1 MLTNAF
7 FKTRTDGKELSNSS
21 MVGRSSETE
30 FTVSLWGFPSG
41 LIQTYGQGIHTING
55 SFYDTNNPGG
65 YFRILIFPGGGVKVQ
80 TAAGGVGGQLILGN
94 ADSPIEMNKWFHLM
108 LVLENNTL
116 NIFVNGQD
124 KTSLATVTGTIS
136 TMPSLFTGAY
146 KNYMLGYFG
155 STTYSW
161 QGSLVHVAQW
171 DSDKSSDISTIYNNG
186 KPGDLTSLSPKNW
199 WKLTD
204 GSLVDS
210 GSESDNA
217 VALSTLPT
225 IVATNVNSNS
235 NPGISSGMT
244 TANLVTSDLT
254 RSIPYSSYSMF
265 FDGIDDVVQITRN
278 ANLEPTN
285 ISISCWVN
293 VTASGSHASGYFV
306 SKIHTSGASV
316 SYGIYKPATPTFVIN
331 VGGVIKSSPAY
342 GTDIQGQ
349 GWHHLVGTYD
359 GANIRLYVN
368 GAEVGSGTAETGSID
383 YTTEDAYI
391 GSFEPSSLEID
402 GNISNAAIFTSALT
416 QDQILTIY
424 NGGVPNSISSL
435 SPVSWWSLA
444 GDSYFNGTNWICP
457 DLGSGGNNGTS
468 GGMGGTELVG
478 DGPGSTAN
486 GIATSMNIPGNLQG
500 NAPNSSKNA
509 FSINMTAIDRIDYD
523 AEAKAF
529 INAAGI
535 TDATQQLAI
544 KTLVSSLQS
553 DNLWTNMKA
562 IYPMVGGTSTTHK
575 YNLRNPLDS
584 DAGFRLVFDGGWTHS
599 ATGATPGGVNGRAN
613 SHLVP
618 SNDISSKDA
627 MSFGYY
633 SRDTSDANG
642 LGYDMGSYQAG
653 DISILVIKYVNLLWY
668 SINQNTY
675 TKPANTNTDGFFVSN
690 RSASNAIQVYRNGSS
705 FHTAANLSTDLSA
718 ADFGI
723 GGIYG
728 TPGYGNKECA
738 FAFIYDGSLDA
749 TQNLNLYNA
758 VQAFNTT
765 LGRQV

>member
-1 MLTNAF
+1 MAAPNNTTYPAYGF
-7 FKTRTDGKELSNSS
+7 STRTVGSTQGIQFVLNTGSAIISPLADVLDNNWHHIASTYDGSSLKMFVDGSEVGTGTSTSGNIIYGPGAGAGAGKLLIGDFGLFSLFFTGSLSNCSIYNS
-21 MVGRSSETE
+21 ALSAAQVET
-30 FTVSLWGFPSG
+30 L
-41 LIQTYGQGIHTING
+41 
-55 SFYDTNNPGG
+55 
-65 YFRILIFPGGGVKVQ
+65 
-80 TAAGGVGGQLILGN
+80 
-94 ADSPIEMNKWFHLM
+94 
-108 LVLENNTL
+108 
-116 NIFVNGQD
+116 
-124 KTSLATVTGTIS
+124 
-136 TMPSLFTGAY
+136 
-146 KNYMLGYFG
+146 
-155 STTYSW
+155 
-161 QGSLVHVAQW
+161 
-171 DSDKSSDISTIYNNG
+171 YNNG
-186 KPGDLTSLSPKNW
+186 TPETSISSSPISW
-199 WKLTD
+199 WKLNNLTTGIQD
-204 GSLVDS
+204 SVGSNNGTNNGATEVNTLV
-210 GSESDNA
+210 
-217 VALSTLPT
+217 STL
-225 IVATNVNSNS
+225 NGLSD
-235 NPGISSGMT
+235 GMT

-444 GDSYFNGTNWICP
+444 GDSYYDGTNWICP

-468 GGMGGTELVG
+468 SGMGGTELVG
-478 DGPGSTAN
+478 NGPGSTAN